1 MKIFFRILGGLLLG
15 AGGLWTLSTIV
26 SFPGIILEMK
36 AAGFAGWLFWMLV
49 GAGAFCLGLWLF
61 RKPGKKLPCK
71 GRKPSPPK
79 KTARQAPWKTKDPSL
94 WKQRTK
100 EGDGQPA
107 PPPKPA
113 REDPWEAR
121 ILEWEKEL
129 AGTVSHSFMWK
140 GRGAEKLDVT
150 RDDTRVD
157 WFSIGRGGDLLKI
170 VEIYAQ
176 FDSYF
181 QSCRASG
188 VQPAFPKNHPHPILP
203 LLLHKERFFILA
215 AGEQFE
221 AMGEDALRCLAL
233 CREHHFHLVR
243 DNLDHTYYDYVSGN
257 TYEAYLHHIYSK
269 VHNDEDDPEYGT
281 ITDMG
286 VISLRVV
293 KGEAE

>member
-1 MKIFFRILGGLLLG
+1 MKIFFRILGGLLMG

-61 RKPGKKLPCK
+61 RKPGKKPPCEE
-71 GRKPSPPK
+71 RKPSPP
-79 KTARQAPWKTKDPSL
+79 Q
-94 WKQRTK
+94 
-100 EGDGQPA
+100 
-107 PPPKPA
+107 KPA

-140 GRGAEKLDVT
+140 GRGAEKMDVT
-150 RDDTRVD
+150 RDNTRVD

-176 FDSYF
+176 FDSYLR
-181 QSCRASG
+181 SCRASG

-257 TYEAYLHHIYSK
+257 TYEAYLDHIYSK
-269 VHNDEDDPEYGT
+269 VPNDEDDPEYGT

>member
-1 MKIFFRILGGLLLG
+1 MKVFLRILGVLLMG
-15 AGGLWTLSTIV
+15 AGGFWTLSTVV
-26 SFPGIILEMK
+26 SFPGIILEMQM
-36 AAGFAGWLFWMLV
+36 AGFAGWLFWMLA
-49 GAGAFCLGLWLF
+49 GAGAFCLGLWIF
-61 RKPGKKLPCK
+61 QKPGKNPP
-71 GRKPSPPK
+71 REEHKPSPPK
-79 KTARQAPWKTKDPSL
+79 KTARQAPPAAKN
-94 WKQRTK
+94 
-100 EGDGQPA
+100 PA

-129 AGTVSHSFMWK
+129 AGTVFHSFMWK

-170 VEIYAQ
+170 VEIYAR
-176 FDSYF
+176 FDSYLR
-181 QSCRASG
+181 SCRASG
-188 VQPAFPKNHPHPILP
+188 VQPALPKNHPHPIP
-203 LLLHKERFFILA
+203 LLLFHEEHFFILA

-221 AMGEDALRCLAL
+221 AMGEDAIRCLVL

-257 TYEAYLHHIYSK
+257 TYEAYLDHIYSN
-269 VHNDEDDPEYGT
+269 VHYDEDDPEYGT

-293 KGEAE
+293 KGDAE